1 MNNIILIGMPSAG
14 KSTVGVVLAKAL
26 GFDFVDTDLIIQR
39 QQGDKLYRII
49 EKKGIDE
56 FIRIENECVASLKAE
71 KSVIATGGSVIFGRE
86 AMVNLKKLGIV
97 VYLETDE
104 KEIERR
110 LNNIKT
116 RGVVMAEN
124 ETVSDIYRKRVPLY
138 EKYADITVRTQ
149 NGQIERTVEMIMKG
163 NENEKDS

>member
-26 GFDFVDTDLIIQR
+26 GFGFIDTDLIIQS
-39 QQGDKLYRII
+39 QQGEKLYKII
-49 EKKGIDE
+49 EQKGIDE
-56 FIRIENECVASLKAE
+56 FINIENACVASLEAE
-71 KSVIATGGSVIFGRE
+71 NSVVATGGSVIFGAG
-86 AMVNLKKLGIV
+86 AMENLRRLGTI

-104 KEIERR
+104 DEIERR
-110 LNNIKT
+110 LRNIKT

-149 NGQIERTVEMIMKG
+149 NSQIETTVEAIINSIKG
-163 NENEKDS
+163 N